1 MIELQQAEPDPIETA
16 IVQWCRKADLYRD
29 GELVRQGVNLLGS
42 NEPVAKAWAALIAA
56 HLAAGDHTVEALA
69 KFLLSQDAAGHVRVY
84 SSAPI
89 IAEGLLVMLT
99 ERNLL

>member
-42 NEPVAKAWAALIAA
+42 NEPVAKAWAKLVAG
-56 HLAAGDHTVEALA
+56 HLATGDHTRDGLA
-69 KFLLSQDAAGHVRVY
+69 KFLLSRDASGHVRAY

-89 IAEGLLVMLT
+89 IAEGLLAMLT